1 MPRFTNSIIQ
11 VSEAG
16 DFETQ
21 IQKLF
26 NQLRLEATQR
36 PDNFGLFVVDTDK
49 TPKDYNY
56 SNILTDSGS
65 GRITSGL
72 KSLELISVQCSGS
85 DVDNLFLFDNVI
97 YAGSASEFKSADN
110 TALTNLVIANI
121 GLEVIVAALAEITT
135 VGIRDKALKMGRD
148 VKVGNF
154 YPDNYKKYIL
164 SESKKL
170 VRLYIQKQNQIS

>member
-21 IQKLF
+21 LEKLY
-26 NQLRLEATQR
+26 NQLRLEANQR
-36 PDNFGLFVVDTDK
+36 PDNFDSVISDTQK
-49 TPKDYNY
+49 TPQDYNY
-56 SNILTDSGS
+56 SNILKDSGS

-72 KSLELISVQCSGS
+72 KSLELISVTCSGS

-97 YAGSASEFKSADN
+97 YAGSSSQFKTADDK
-110 TALTNLVIANI
+110 TLTNLVIANL
-121 GLEVIVAALAEITT
+121 GLEVIVAALSDETT
-135 VGIRDKALKMGRD
+135 ADIKEQSLKMARD

-154 YPDNYKKYIL
+154 FPDNYKKYIL
-164 SESKKL
+164 SEAKRL
-170 VRLYIQKQNQIS
+170 TRLYIQKQNQTT